1 MFKKTLL
8 LSLTTAS
15 LLATNGVNMI
25 GTTAASRAMGGTG
38 VAYYT
43 HAAAALHKNI
53 SLMGDIKESEFEFD
67 ITYFSA
73 SLTSSVKD
81 DMPLNANFDPL
92 PSLPSYGNTAVAS
105 SQNMLDTNF
114 IPSMTYATRISDSTV
129 LGFAMI
135 GAAGMATQY
144 EGEYAQRQLNSS
156 MMLMKLIPGI
166 SYRVGNT
173 TFGFAPVLGL
183 GSLALNYDERYLDP
197 NGTPYPYGTKP
208 QSKRAGLFGTNVGG
222 SELVPAV
229 GFTAGMDVKVTEK
242 FRVGLSYNSALKYTY
257 KKVANFSQFGPNGMV
272 YMADEWMYNN
282 AEVGFSNGDTSTIS
296 AQLMAAGFDKIPGV
310 SEDVGKYVGKI
321 AADAIQALAGTG
333 TIKDALEA
341 TNPDNLDD
349 LILEQPWEVALGFGY
364 DISPDISFT
373 FDYRYIAWGLAQGYK
388 DFGWDNQNVYAFGV
402 EYHTKALQI
411 RAGYNY
417 APSPISTASG
427 ETGALLTDVQGKLVF
442 DQALS
447 MLNMVGFPAISTTH
461 FSAGFGYA
469 ITDNMDLDFAAVY
482 SPEATT
488 TRAGSLSPISTGFEQ
503 VDMAYEYQTKMEQLS
518 LSFGINYQF

>member
-8 LSLTTAS
+8 LSCAAS
-15 LLATNGVNMI
+15 ALLATNGVNMI

-43 HAAAALHKNI
+43 HAAGALHKNV
-53 SLMGDIKESEFEFD
+53 SLMGDIKESEFQFD
-67 ITYFSA
+67 MTYFSA
-73 SLTSSVKD
+73 SLISSVYD
-81 DMPLNANFDPL
+81 RMPLNANLAPL
-92 PSLPSYGNTAVAS
+92 DNLPSYDAPTVAA

-114 IPSMTYATRISDSTV
+114 IPSMAYAVRMSDTTV

-144 EGEYAQRQLNSS
+144 EGEYAQRQMNSS
-156 MMLMKLIPGI
+156 MMLMKLVPAI
-166 SYRVGNT
+166 SYRLGNT

-197 NGTPYPYGTKP
+197 NGTPYGFGKKP
-208 QSKRAGLFGTNVGG
+208 QSQRQGLFGTNVGG
-222 SELVPAV
+222 SELVPAI
-229 GFTAGMDVKVTEK
+229 GFKAGMDVKVTEK
-242 FRVGLSYNSALKYTY
+242 LRVGISYDSSLKFTY
-257 KKVANFSQFGPNGMV
+257 KEVANFSQFGPNGMV

-282 AEVGFSNGDTSTIS
+282 AGVGFSDGDTSTIS
-296 AQLMAAGFDKIPGV
+296 SQLMAAGFKDIPG
-310 SEDVGKYVGKI
+310 GQL

-333 TIKDALEA
+333 TIQNALDA
-341 TNPDNLDD
+341 TNPDTLDD
-349 LILEQPWEVALGFGY
+349 LVLEQPWEIAVGLGY

-373 FDYRYIAWGLAQGYK
+373 FDYRFIPWGLAEGYK
-388 DFGWDNQNVYAFGV
+388 DFGWDNQSIYAFGV
-402 EYHTKALQI
+402 EYHADALQL
-411 RAGYNY
+411 RFGYNY
-417 APSPISTASG
+417 APSPIPTASG
-427 ETGALLTDVQGKLVF
+427 ETGALLTDVQGHLVF

-461 FSAGFGYA
+461 FSGGFGYA
-469 ITDNMDLDFAAVY
+469 VMDNMDLDFAVVY

-488 TRAGSLSPISTGFEQ
+488 TRAGSLSPITTGFDQ
-503 VDMAYEYQTKMEQLS
+503 LDMAYEYQTKMEQLS

>member
-8 LSLTTAS
+8 LSLTASS

-43 HAAAALHKNI
+43 HAAAALHKNV
-53 SLMGDIKESEFEFD
+53 SMMGDIGKSEFQFD
-67 ITYFSA
+67 MTYFSA
-73 SLTSSVKD
+73 TVTSSVYD
-81 DMPLNANFDPL
+81 TMPLNANLAPL
-92 PSLPSYGNTAVAS
+92 PNLPSYDSPTSAP

-114 IPSMTYATRISDSTV
+114 IPSMTYATRISDTTV
-129 LGFAMI
+129 FGIAMI

-144 EGEYAQRQLNSS
+144 EGEYAQRQMNSS
-156 MMLMKLIPGI
+156 MMLMKIIPAL
-166 SYRVGNT
+166 SYRQGNT

-183 GSLALNYDERYLDP
+183 GSMSLNYDERYLDP
-197 NGTPYPYGTKP
+197 KGTPYPYGTKP
-208 QSKRAGLFGTNVGG
+208 QSQREGLFGTNVGS
-222 SELVPAV
+222 SELIPAF

-242 FRVGLSYNSALKYTY
+242 LRVGLSYNSALKYTY
-257 KKVANFSQFGPNGMV
+257 KEVANFSQFGPNGMV

-282 AEVGFSNGDTSTIS
+282 AGVGLSGDNSTIAS
-296 AQLMAAGFDKIPGV
+296 QLMAAGFKDVPG
-310 SEDVGKYVGKI
+310 GQL
-321 AADAIQALAGTG
+321 AADAIQALAGSG
-333 TIKDALEA
+333 TISDALSA

-349 LILEQPWEVALGFGY
+349 LTLEQPWEIALGFAY
-364 DISPDISFT
+364 DVSPDMSFT
-373 FDYRYIAWGLAQGYK
+373 FDYRYIAWGLAEGYK

-402 EYHTKALQI
+402 EYHADALQL

-417 APSPISTASG
+417 APSPIATASE
-427 ETGALLTDVQGKLVF
+427 ETGALLTNVQGHLIF

-461 FSAGFGYA
+461 FSGGIGYA
-469 ITDNMDLDFAAVY
+469 MTDDVDLDFTVVY

-488 TRAGSLSPISTGFEQ
+488 SREGSLSPLTTGFDAL
-503 VDMAYEYQTKMEQLS
+503 DMAYAYETKMEQLT
-518 LSFGINYQF
+518 LSFGMNYRF

>member
-8 LSLTTAS
+8 LSLAASS
-15 LLATNGVNMI
+15 LLATNGVNLI

-43 HAAAALHKNI
+43 HAAAALHKNV
-53 SLMGDIKESEFEFD
+53 SMMGDIKESEFEFD
-67 ITYFSA
+67 MTYFSA
-73 SLTSSVKD
+73 SLTSTVYDK
-81 DMPLNANFDPL
+81 MPMNANLAPL
-92 PSLPSYGNTAVAS
+92 PNRADYDAPYTAS
-105 SQNMLDTNF
+105 SENMIDTNF

-144 EGEYAQRQLNSS
+144 EGHAPQHQLNSS
-156 MMLMKLIPGI
+156 MMLMKLVPGL

-183 GSLALNYDERYLDP
+183 GSLSLNYDERYLDP

-208 QSKRAGLFGTNVGG
+208 QSQRAGLFGTNVGG
-222 SELVPAV
+222 SELVPAF
-229 GFTAGMDVKVTEK
+229 GFKAGMDVKVTEK
-242 FRVGLSYNSALKYTY
+242 FRVGLSYDSALKYTY
-257 KKVANFSQFGPNGMV
+257 KKIANFSQFGPNGMV

-282 AEVGFSNGDTSTIS
+282 AGVGFSDGDTSTIS
-296 AQLMAAGFDKIPGV
+296 SQLMAAGFKDIPG
-310 SEDVGKYVGKI
+310 GQL

-333 TIKDALEA
+333 TINDSLAA
-341 TNPDNLDD
+341 TNPDNLND
-349 LILEQPWEVALGFGY
+349 LVLEQPWEIAIGFGY
-364 DISPDISFT
+364 DISPDMSFT
-373 FDYRYIAWGLAQGYK
+373 FDYRYIAWGLAEGYK
-388 DFGWDNQNVYAFGV
+388 DFGWDNQSVYAFGV
-402 EYHTKALQI
+402 EYHADSLQL

-427 ETGALLTDVQGKLVF
+427 ETGALLTDMQGTLIF

-469 ITDNMDLDFAAVY
+469 LMDDMDFDFAVVY

-488 TRAGSLSPISTGFEQ
+488 TRGGSLSPISTGFDAI
-503 VDMAYEYQTKMEQLS
+503 DMAYEYQTKMEQLS